1 MVQEGDVVYCLVK
14 REDEATLK
22 VGGTVVEAKG
32 DTVVIASPKHSVQGV
47 PNSLLARAPGEKA
60 ELAFVRVPASS
71 LSSVLPAG
79 WPAKLTARLPK
90 KEVCLAAWGALE
102 KEVLISSGAEKPPTR
117 AEEKPKS
124 SLAEDLVRMKGL
136 WEQSESSESE
146 ESDADVRPAK
156 KESRFLPPG
165 GSGQSRQRDRG
176 RSSREE
182 DPMQKMLELAMS
194 AGVAEGKSSSDMLP
208 LLMMGMFM
216 KESQKNRSKKGRAS
230 RRSRGGSSSESSSS
244 SAESDNKGMKAV
256 HSLHRMQKRVKHH
269 PRKICRE
276 FEAEVIR
283 ELGVVEGQTWTLQ
296 DWVKKQSWGK
306 YKGIYRCALMDVAA
320 YELIRSGQVESG
332 AAQLVQNLK
341 AKLESVLQM
350 GDWQSAWLLTGLSDP
365 MQKKEFGG
373 SKQEMSIIAQY
384 VNSLGKLR
392 KHVKEAKQHGHADED
407 GEDAVAGRH
416 K

>member
-124 SLAEDLVRMKGL
+124 SLAEDLVRMK
-136 WEQSESSESE
+136 
-146 ESDADVRPAK
+146 DADVRPAK

-176 RSSREE
+176 RSSRGE

-256 HSLHRMQKRVKHH
+256 HSLHRMQKRVKQHH

>member
-136 WEQSESSESE
+136 WEQSER
-146 ESDADVRPAK
+146 VRSQRSQTPMFDRPRKRAG
-156 KESRFLPPG
+156 SYLPG
-165 GSGQSRQRDRG
+165 GQAKVASATAVG
-176 RSSREE
+176 RPE
-182 DPMQKMLELAMS
+182 
-194 AGVAEGKSSSDMLP
+194 
-208 LLMMGMFM
+208 
-216 KESQKNRSKKGRAS
+216 
-230 RRSRGGSSSESSSS
+230 RRTR
-244 SAESDNKGMKAV
+244 
-256 HSLHRMQKRVKHH
+256 
-269 PRKICRE
+269 CR
-276 FEAEVIR
+276 
-283 ELGVVEGQTWTLQ
+283 
-296 DWVKKQSWGK
+296 
-306 YKGIYRCALMDVAA
+306 RCW
-320 YELIRSGQVESG
+320 
-332 AAQLVQNLK
+332 N
-341 AKLESVLQM
+341 
-350 GDWQSAWLLTGLSDP
+350 
-365 MQKKEFGG
+365 
-373 SKQEMSIIAQY
+373 
-384 VNSLGKLR
+384 
-392 KHVKEAKQHGHADED
+392 
-407 GEDAVAGRH
+407 
-416 K
+416 